1 MLKYV
6 PNDCMGRVSSVGT
19 AIPYGLDGPLRTQF
33 FVRVLAVPGAH
44 PAVKGVPGLFPGGGL
59 KRPRRGVD
67 RPPRLAP
74 KLKKE

>member
-1 MLKYV
+1 VASLVVNCETSPQSLRMLKYV

-44 PAVKGVPGLFPGGGL
+44 PAVKGVPGLFPGAGG
-59 KRPRRGVD
+59 G
-67 RPPRLAP
+67 
-74 KLKKE
+74 